1 MTTTKLLYL
10 ILTTLLITSCST
22 INRSLSLGT
31 ASGVAIGL
39 SLAPL
44 KQPHNSKNA
53 VKFGV
58 IGALIGGVSSYFIHK
73 SLIKR
78 DENVRKET
86 LFNLEKFGVFGL
98 QDEQAPLEIPYKK
111 KGSSQ

>member
-1 MTTTKLLYL
+1 MTTKKLFYL
-10 ILTTLLITSCST
+10 ILTTLLITTCST

-39 SLAPL
+39 SLSPL
-44 KQPHNSKNA
+44 KQPNNSKDA

-78 DENVRKET
+78 DENVRKEA